1 VPGSATFRVVVLVS
15 GTGTLL
21 QALIDATRDPDFGAE
36 IVGVGADRDHILA
49 LDRARAAGLPTFVHP
64 LTRGADRVAWDRDL
78 AERVAEL
85 EPDLVISAGFMKLVG
100 VDFLARFGGRMI
112 NTHPAL
118 LPSFPGM
125 HGPRDALAYGVKVS
139 GATVFLVDEGVDSGV
154 ILAQRAVPVL
164 DDDTVASLH
173 ERIKVAERD
182 LLISTTHQLATRPWS
197 VTDRKV
203 HWDR

>member
-1 VPGSATFRVVVLVS
+1 MPRSATSRVVVLVS

-21 QALIDATRDPDFGAE
+21 QALIDAAADPGFGIE
-36 IVGVGADRDHILA
+36 IVGVGADRDGIEA
-49 LDRARAAGLPTFVHP
+49 LARAERAGIATFVHP
-64 LTRGADRVAWDRDL
+64 LPPGADRASWDREL
-78 AERVAEL
+78 AALVAERG
-85 EPDLVISAGFMKLVG
+85 PDLVISAGFMKLVG
-100 VDFLARFGGRMI
+100 ADFLARFGGRMI

-139 GATVFLVDEGVDSGV
+139 GATVFLVDAGVDSGV

-164 DDDTVASLH
+164 DDDTVGSLH

-182 LLISTTHQLATRPWS
+182 LLLSTTHQLATSTWS

>member
-1 VPGSATFRVVVLVS
+1 VPGSETSRLVVLVS

-21 QALIDATRDPDFGAE
+21 QALIAATADPAFGAE
-36 IVGVGADRDHILA
+36 IVAVGSDRDHILA
-49 LDRARAAGLPTFVHP
+49 LERAAEAGVPTFVHP
-64 LTRGADRVAWDRDL
+64 LRPGDDRAEWDRRL
-78 AERVAEL
+78 TASVARF
-85 EPDLVISAGFMKLVG
+85 EPDLVVSAGFMKLVG
-100 VDFLARFGGRMI
+100 ADFLAAFGGRMI

-139 GATVFLVDEGVDSGV
+139 GASVFLVDAGVDSGV

-164 DDDTVASLH
+164 EDDTVASLH

-182 LLISTTHQLATRPWS
+182 LLLATTHQLVTTSWF

-203 HWDR
+203 HWH